1 MIMLLGYTRVSTL
14 DQAADNRTSL
24 DEQERVIRGIA
35 MVRGVDKMDV
45 TIYSDPGISG
55 AVPLRFRPEGKKL
68 LAEMKAG
75 DTVVASKLD
84 RMFRAAATRWLAPSG

>member
-45 TIYSDPGISG
+45 TI
-55 AVPLRFRPEGKKL
+55 
-68 LAEMKAG
+68 
-75 DTVVASKLD
+75 
-84 RMFRAAATRWLAPSG
+84 

>member
-1 MIMLLGYTRVSTL
+1 MLLGYTRVSTL

-55 AVPLRFRPEGKKL
+55 AVPLRFRPEGLILRGHPQVGHGSRLVL
-68 LAEMKAG
+68 LLRELLTSWRHAK
-75 DTVVASKLD
+75 
-84 RMFRAAATRWLAPSG
+84 P